1 MADVAAAD
9 ASNGPKAAVV
19 APNALTEDKAVEN
32 TEKAINTLKPIVKSA
47 EAKPVAIDTGNGH
60 APAPTITISDH
71 DTEPQLLDKS
81 GKQQNGVN
89 AQATTFATP
98 PSDAVDNVN
107 REDTD
112 PTAAAPGSM
121 PSKPAGELPDWY
133 ANAKVGWRQVTGIDD
148 PTPTAIQAEKN
159 VIHAWL
165 NDMYYGDWYHNAGV
179 IVVAVLATHLATL
192 LRLGMG
198 WIFIILAFC
207 ASYYSNSI
215 QRFRTRA
222 REDIQRE
229 LLKKKLAH
237 TAESADWMNEFL
249 ERFWKIYEPVLSK
262 SIGAAV
268 EQVLSYSTPSFL
280 DSLKLGTFTFGTT
293 APHIVSVKTDP
304 FTPDDTILM
313 DWAVK
318 FTPTDMLNITPAQ
331 AKLRTNPKI
340 VLDVKVGKGPAVATL
355 PILVEDMTFAGKMR
369 IRMKLMQAFPHVK
382 TVEMS
387 FTEKPVFDYVLK
399 PIGGETFGFDI
410 GNIPG
415 LSAFIRETVHSILAP
430 MMYEPNVFTLN
441 LEQLLSG
448 VPIDTAVGVLQ
459 IHLVS
464 GKNIKGSKI
473 GGGTPD
479 PYVSISINNRAPL
492 ARTGFRPST
501 INPHWG
507 STHFVLLNQ
516 ANLNETLTLSV
527 MDHNEHRKDT
537 SLGQVNFD
545 LTSILEDATQEGL
558 VKEIMRD
565 GKERGE
571 LQFDI
576 SYFPVITPAVVDG
589 KPEPLPESNV
599 GICRLT
605 IHQAKDLDRSRSLA
619 SDLNPVAKV
628 FLSGAKTPHVA
639 THTVKH
645 TLAPVW
651 ETPTEFLVP
660 NKKRSTVT
668 IKVINERDF
677 MKDPV
682 VGYMTVRLE
691 DLLTATQKR
700 GRENCWWVLS
710 GCNTGRVR
718 ISAEWKPLNM
728 AGSLQGAGTYT
739 PPIGLV
745 RLWIK
750 RAKDVKNVESTLGGK
765 SDPYVRVMLNG
776 VIKSRTDIINN
787 NLNPEFDQIIY
798 VPVHHLRETLVL
810 EVMDYQNIGKDRS
823 LGAVELKVNDLA
835 VADRDNHDFP
845 YTSNGKIPRNSPI
858 FLDKNIS
865 KGFLEYEA
873 EFVPSLNIKGIEF
886 DERNELEKAVEEGAR
901 ESGAHGNDG
910 DDVASADGSVSSSDE
925 EYEKVP
931 EGITVGEPSTPT
943 TPLTPSAPLRE
954 PDQRD
959 TDTTKNGTTVPS
971 GRNKSASPERGSVEI
986 SREQLLHT
994 SSGILIFNVK
1004 SGKIFHKARLEVLL
1018 DDSYWPSFAT
1028 ERARS
1033 SAHAKWDAIG
1043 EGFVKEL
1050 DFGRVWL
1057 RLNEN
1062 DEGEKEDILGD
1073 FKCDTKAFLERSL
1086 DTDAEFTLSRE
1097 DGTSVGSVVISSKF
1111 VPVPIKLDPRESINN
1126 MGVLRVDL
1134 MSGKDIRGADR
1145 SGKSDPFVVF
1155 TLNGRKVHKSET
1167 KKKTLAPEWNES
1179 FPVQVPSRVAAD
1191 FTLEVFDWNQIEQA
1205 KSLGVGRIELADV
1218 EPFQSMERV
1227 IPITSPKHGEKG
1239 EILLRLLFTP
1249 EIIAKARK
1257 NTSTFSTAGRAMTQL
1272 GGLPLGAGKGVVHG
1286 VGSVGRHVTGVF
1298 KRSKSI
1304 KESDES
1310 DVEPPP
1316 AQVSMPAGPN
1326 ASPAAAVAAG
1336 TTIPPTQDTIPQPN
1350 IGVVKVVVVG
1360 AKDLSTAGESSV
1372 KPYLVLRVGKE
1383 KFKTKHAGKT
1393 LTPEWDETFS
1403 FQVTPDI
1410 RTMSLGI
1417 YDDKSFAKDKCLGEA
1432 DIEIWRHLQ
1441 PNAPTPLLAADVW
1454 TELRNGT
1461 GQVHIRLEYERGL
1474 GHGRSSTNLSTS
1486 RAMGLGSP
1494 SRFSLHKPR
1503 PTDE

>member
-1 MADVAAAD
+1 MADVAAAN

-19 APNALTEDKAVEN
+19 APNASLTEDKAVEN
-32 TEKAINTLKPIVKSA
+32 AEKAINTLKPIVKSA
-47 EAKPVAIDTGNGH
+47 DAKPVAIDTGNGH

-81 GKQQNGVN
+81 GKQNGVD
-89 AQATTFATP
+89 AQATTAPTP
-98 PSDAVDNVN
+98 PSDAPDNVN
-107 REDTD
+107 NEDKD
-112 PTAAAPGSM
+112 PAAAAPGSM
-121 PSKPAGELPDWY
+121 PTKPVGEVPDWF

-148 PTPTAIQAEKN
+148 PTPTAIQAERS

-165 NDMYYGDWYHNAGV
+165 NDMYYGDWYHNAGI

-192 LRLGMG
+192 LRLGLG

-207 ASYYSNSI
+207 ATYYSNSV

-229 LLKKKLAH
+229 LVKKKLAH

-262 SIGAAV
+262 SIGATV

-318 FTPTDMLNITPAQ
+318 FTPTDLQNITPAQ
-331 AKLRTNPKI
+331 AKLRSNPKI
-340 VLDVKVGKGPAVATL
+340 VLEVKVGKGPAVATL

-369 IRMKLMQAFPHVK
+369 VRMKLMQAFPHIR

-415 LSAFIRETVHSILAP
+415 LSAFIRDTVHSILGP
-430 MMYEPNVFTLN
+430 MMYEPN
-441 LEQLLSG
+441 
-448 VPIDTAVGVLQ
+448 DTAVGVLQ
-459 IHLVS
+459 VHVVS

-473 GGGTPD
+473 GGGSPD
-479 PYVSISINNRAPL
+479 PYVSISINNRAEV

-516 ANLNETLTLSV
+516 ANLNEILTLSV
-527 MDHNEHRKDT
+527 LDHNEHRKDT
-537 SLGQVNFD
+537 SLGQVNFE
-545 LTSILEDATQEGL
+545 LSSILEDATQEAI

-571 LQFDI
+571 LQFDL
-576 SYFPVITPAVVDG
+576 SYFPVIRPAVVDG
-589 KPEPLPESNV
+589 KPEPLPETNV

-605 IHQAKDLDRSRSLA
+605 IHQAKDLDRSRSFG
-619 SDLNPVAKV
+619 SDMNPQAKV
-628 FLSGAKTPHVA
+628 FLSGAKVPHVT
-639 THTVKH
+639 THTMKH

-651 ETPTEFLVP
+651 EIPTEFLVP

-682 VGYMTVRLE
+682 
-691 DLLTATQKR
+691 
-700 GRENCWWVLS
+700 
-710 GCNTGRVR
+710 
-718 ISAEWKPLNM
+718 
-728 AGSLQGAGTYT
+728 
-739 PPIGLV
+739 
-745 RLWIK
+745 
-750 RAKDVKNVESTLGGK
+750 
-765 SDPYVRVMLNG
+765 
-776 VIKSRTDIINN
+776 
-787 NLNPEFDQIIY
+787 
-798 VPVHHLRETLVL
+798 
-810 EVMDYQNIGKDRS
+810 
-823 LGAVELKVNDLA
+823 
-835 VADRDNHDFP
+835 
-845 YTSNGKIPRNSPI
+845 
-858 FLDKNIS
+858 NIS

-886 DERNELEKAVEEGAR
+886 DQRNELEKAVEEGAR
-901 ESGAHGNDG
+901 ESGAHGDAG

-931 EGITVGEPSTPT
+931 EGITVGDPTTPT
-943 TPLTPSAPLRE
+943 TPLTPAIPSQAQ
-954 PDQRD
+954 DQRGMD
-959 TDTTKNGTTVPS
+959 PTRNGTTAAS
-971 GRNKSASPERGSVEI
+971 ERNKSASPERGSVEI

-994 SSGILIFNVK
+994 SAGIIIFNVK

-1073 FKCDTKAFLERSL
+1073 FKCDTKAFLELSL
-1086 DTDAEFTLSRE
+1086 DTDAEFTLTRE
-1097 DGTSVGSVVISSKF
+1097 DGTSAGSVVISSKF

-1134 MSGKDIRGADR
+1134 VNGKDIRGADR

-1155 TLNGRKVHKSET
+1155 TLNGQKVFKSET
-1167 KKKTLAPEWNES
+1167 KKKTLAPEWNEPFS
-1179 FPVQVPSRVAAD
+1179 VQVPSRVAAD
-1191 FTLEVFDWNQIEQA
+1191 FALEVFDWNQIEQA
-1205 KSLGVGRIELADV
+1205 KSLGVGRIELADI

-1227 IPITSPKHGEKG
+1227 IPIISPKHGEKG

-1326 ASPAAAVAAG
+1326 ASPAAAIAAG
-1336 TTIPPTQDTIPQPN
+1336 TTIPPTQDLVPQPDT
-1350 IGVVKVVVVG
+1350 GVVKVIVVG

-1403 FQVTPDI
+1403 FQVNPDI
-1410 RTMSLGI
+1410 RTMNLGI

-1441 PNAPTPLLAADVW
+1441 PNATTPLLAADVW

-1461 GQVHIRLEYERGL
+1461 GQVHIRL
-1474 GHGRSSTNLSTS
+1474 
-1486 RAMGLGSP
+1486 
-1494 SRFSLHKPR
+1494 
-1503 PTDE
+1503 